1 MLAALTEFYRQM
13 GIYSCEFHCKHFDSC
28 KKAAEKAICREK
40 QKWEERR
47 EALRKAE
54 EASDDEREK
63 LAEEK
68 KTLSRHGR
76 FTQVGSTYVGTEYDK
91 SGCRLLFLSLDPG
104 SDDPSDDAL
113 PDKFP
118 GLRDSQ
124 DDPCR
129 RTPEGM
135 REGVI
140 KGLKPNGV
148 KRKWVHWYGTH
159 YLAARILQK
168 AANYP
173 ANETSGRVCKVLD
186 GKADRKEK
194 EKKLPCV
201 TPYFAHANVVKCSI
215 GRLGNLQAPDQMYE
229 NCHEYLKGE
238 LPLLRTRYHRDPG
251 EKGRGGARQT
261 LPSRPPRCWLQR
273 PASVPHPPGVGGRSL
288 DSDLS
293 PTVRALLDRGQEQGR
308 RALGSVCRRRGKVHG
323 WEAQTP
329 VSLRRTVCRRTLGH
343 WQESSVD
350 AGAILPV

>member
-238 LPLLRTRYHRDPG
+238 LPLLRPDIIVTQGKKAAEALVKLYPPVRRVAGSNDRLQYLTLRESEDVLWIPTYHPRY
-251 EKGRGGARQT
+251 GRFWT
-261 LPSRPPRCWLQR
+261 E
-273 PASVPHPPGVGGRSL
+273 GRSK
-288 DSDLS
+288 DG
-293 PTVRALLDRGQEQGR
+293 VRWGVYADDAEKFMVGKRKR
-308 RALGSVCRRRGKVHG
+308 RLA
-323 WEAQTP
+323 
-329 VSLRRTVCRRTLGH
+329 
-343 WQESSVD
+343 
-350 AGAILPV
+350 